1 MQNLAARDTFLMD
14 IKQAFKNISIVP
26 YLKSRRN
33 RIKTLFPSYDK
44 HTYAY
49 TFTHTFKHIF
59 ICNTI
64 SFKSQVCVLSLLSFH
79 TVLEKLAMQIVK
91 KIRSEL

>member
-1 MQNLAARDTFLMD
+1 MQNLAARDTFLID
-14 IKQAFKNISIVP
+14 IKKAFKNISIVP

-49 TFTHTFKHIF
+49 TFTHTS
-59 ICNTI
+59 NTYSYAI
-64 SFKSQVCVLSLLSFH
+64 LFPLKVKYVCYHYCYFTLFW
-79 TVLEKLAMQIVK
+79 KN
-91 KIRSEL
+91 